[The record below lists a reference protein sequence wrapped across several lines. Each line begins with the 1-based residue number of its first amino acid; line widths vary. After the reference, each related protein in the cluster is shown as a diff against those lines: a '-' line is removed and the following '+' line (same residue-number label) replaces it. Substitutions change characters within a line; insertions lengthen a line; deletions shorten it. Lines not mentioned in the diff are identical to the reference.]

1 MFERKVL
8 RGIRSEWRAAE
19 QTPQF
24 KMKIKPEQN
33 KGNRQRCT
41 VPFIMYHLWSAAAWQ

>member
-33 KGNRQRCT
+33 KGNRQRRG
-41 VPFIMYHLWSAAAWQ
+41 L